1 MLKFGNKT
9 FVLIIALIFFVL
21 LSLFFYN
28 KSNKNNFRY
37 DNQILQLFNQ
47 QQYKFIAHAGGG
59 IDEYTYTNS
68 LESVNL
74 SISKGYKLIE
84 IDLRET
90 KDKHFVGVNTWK
102 KYKKNNFFKEEDIN
116 DEPIYLEEFK
126 KIKIFKKYTPLTVDK
141 INEIFTKNND
151 LILVIDKTN
160 NFKKIN
166 KDFSFDKKRIMVE
179 VFGRKNYFRSIKD
192 GIYNP
197 VFSATSEDYDFIIK
211 NDIKMITAH
220 SADITKNTKIYKT
233 LIDKGIK
240 VFVYSSNNKKFIEE
254 NLGNTFS
261 AVYTDFWDIENNN
274 CFSEECITY

>member
-1 MLKFGNKT
+1 VLKFGNKT

-179 VFGRKNYFRSIKD
+179 VFGKKNYLRSIKD

-197 VFSATSEDYDFIIK
+197 MFSATSEDYDFIIK

-233 LIDKGIK
+233 LIDRGVK

-274 CFSEECITY
+274 CFSDECITY